1 MKSSK
6 GFTLIELLIVVAI
19 IALIA
24 TLAMPNIREAM
35 QKGKQTATIADMKTI
50 GEAIILY
57 DLEYDTYP
65 KASATSLSVLRP
77 LLEPKYLTDLKVQ
90 DRWRHDFVYEGGV
103 NSFTLLSYG
112 KDGIPSGPM
121 EGTITDFNHDIRYV
135 SGKFKTKP

>member
-1 MKSSK
+1 MKSSS

-50 GEAIILY
+50 GEAIIKY

-65 KASATSLSVLRP
+65 KASATSLGTLRP
-77 LLEPKYLTDLKVQ
+77 LLQPKYLTELKAQ

-112 KDGIPSGPM
+112 KDGLPGGPL
-121 EGTITDFNHDIRYV
+121 EGRITDFNHDIWYV
-135 SGKFKTKP
+135 SGRFKTKP